1 MRRSLRPTS
10 SLFSFFERDF
20 FCPCY
25 VLPRTTCTV
34 HDFVRTCSSKNCF
47 LNKSNRSVVVVVFL
61 PGQREPSGTTCA
73 PHYVV
78 RVRRVVRVN
87 CWQVLRARLILWYV
101 FAFVFHLYLL
111 PWQHEP
117 RWRWH
122 HGLLRYFLTVR
133 SIYLYLYLYLYTYFE
148 VYVLRGSYIIY
159 IYALVPVCALHSYYH

>member
-1 MRRSLRPTS
+1 MSYLMVHVVRANKRTRSRSNELYLTSYLCSSMYVRNHEPRMSYVVRRTRYYMRRSLRPTS

-87 CWQVLRARLILWYV
+87 C
-101 FAFVFHLYLL
+101 
-111 PWQHEP
+111 
-117 RWRWH
+117 
-122 HGLLRYFLTVR
+122 
-133 SIYLYLYLYLYTYFE
+133 
-148 VYVLRGSYIIY
+148 
-159 IYALVPVCALHSYYH
+159 